1 MPEEIVNDDP
11 GNHCFGC
18 SPHNEDGLRLRFVK
32 TQSDVVETSYTA
44 PSKFY
49 GSEGVIHGGIQAA
62 MLDEVLGVA
71 AHACTDD
78 EELEIVTAEFR
89 LNYRRPAPVGR
100 PVVVRGRLVRT
111 DDRDVY
117 LEGEI
122 IGEGGETLTTAEAR
136 WRRIERRPE
145 SNGAD

>member
-18 SPHNEDGLRLRFVK
+18 SPHNEDGLQLRFVK

-44 PSKFY
+44 PSKFC

-89 LNYRRPAPVGR
+89 LNYRSPAPVGR
-100 PVVVRGRLVRT
+100 PVVVRGRVVRT
-111 DDRDVY
+111 DGRDVY

-122 IGEGGETLTTAEAR
+122 IGEDGQTLTTAEAR

-145 SNGAD
+145 TSGAA

>member
-32 TQSDVVETSYTA
+32 TRSDVVETRYTA
-44 PSKFY
+44 PSKFC
-49 GSEGVIHGGIQAA
+49 GPEGIIHGGIQAA
-62 MLDEVLGVA
+62 LLDEVLGVA
-71 AHACTDD
+71 AHACLDD
-78 EELEIVTAEFR
+78 ENPELVTAEFR
-89 LNYRRPAPVGR
+89 LSYRRPALVER

-111 DDRDVY
+111 DGRDVY

-122 IGEGGETLTTAEAR
+122 IDEEGQTLTTAEAR
-136 WRRIERRPE
+136 WRRIDRRPD
-145 SNGAD
+145 SSGAA

>member
-18 SPHNEDGLRLRFVK
+18 SPHNEDGLQLRFVK

-44 PSKFY
+44 PSKFC

-89 LNYRRPAPVGR
+89 LSYRSPAPVGR

-111 DDRDVY
+111 DGRDVY
-117 LEGEI
+117 LVGEI
-122 IGEGGETLTTAEAR
+122 FGEDGQTLTTAEAR

-145 SNGAD
+145 TNGAD

>member
-32 TQSDVVETSYTA
+32 TRSDTVETSYTA
-44 PSKFY
+44 PSKFC
-49 GSEGVIHGGIQAA
+49 GPEGIIHGGIQAA

-71 AHACTDD
+71 AHACIDD
-78 EELEIVTAEFR
+78 EELEVVTAEFR
-89 LNYRRPAPVGR
+89 LEHRRPALVGR
-100 PVVVRGRLVRT
+100 RVVVRGRLVRT
-111 DDRDVY
+111 DGRDVY

-122 IGEGGETLTTAEAR
+122 IDEGGETLTTAEAR
-136 WRRIERRPE
+136 WRRIDRRPE
-145 SNGAD
+145 PGGVA

>member
-1 MPEEIVNDDP
+1 MPEEIVNDEP

-32 TQSDVVETSYTA
+32 TQSNAVEASYTA
-44 PSKFY
+44 PSKFC
-49 GSEGVIHGGIQAA
+49 GSEGIIHGGIQAA

-71 AHACTDD
+71 AHAGLDD
-78 EELEIVTAEFR
+78 RELDLVTAEFR
-89 LNYRRPAPVGR
+89 LNYQRPAPVGR

-111 DDRDVY
+111 DGRDVY

-122 IGEGGETLTTAEAR
+122 IDEGGRTLTTAEAR
-136 WRRIERRPE
+136 WRRIKRRPE
-145 SNGAD
+145 PSGGA

>member
-11 GNHCFGC
+11 GNHRFGC

-32 TQSDVVETSYTA
+32 TQNDVVETRYTA
-44 PSKFY
+44 PSKFC

-111 DDRDVY
+111 DGRDVY

-122 IGEGGETLTTAEAR
+122 IGEDGQTLTTAEAR

-145 SNGAD
+145 TSGAA

>member
-32 TQSDVVETSYTA
+32 THSDVVETSYTA
-44 PSKFY
+44 PSKFC
-49 GSEGVIHGGIQAA
+49 GPEGIVHGGIQAA
-62 MLDEVLGVA
+62 LLDEVLGVA
-71 AHACTDD
+71 AHTCLDAEDP
-78 EELEIVTAEFR
+78 ELVTAEFR
-89 LNYRRPAPVGR
+89 LSYRRPAPVGR
-100 PVVVRGRLVRT
+100 PLVARGRLLRS

-122 IGEGGETLTTAEAR
+122 VDEEGRILTTAEAR
-136 WRRIERRPE
+136 WRRIERRRE
-145 SNGAD
+145 SGGGA

>member
-32 TQSDVVETSYTA
+32 THIDVVETSYTA
-44 PSKFY
+44 PSKFC
-49 GSEGVIHGGIQAA
+49 GPEGIIHGGIQAA

-71 AHACTDD
+71 AHACVDN
-78 EELEIVTAEFR
+78 EELEIVTAEFH

-111 DDRDVY
+111 DGRDVY

-145 SNGAD
+145 TSGGA

>member
-32 TQSDVVETSYTA
+32 TQSDAVETSYTA
-44 PSKFY
+44 PSKFC
-49 GSEGVIHGGIQAA
+49 GPEGVIHGGIQAA

-71 AHACTDD
+71 AHACMDD
-78 EELEIVTAEFR
+78 EELEVVTAEFS
-89 LNYRRPAPVGR
+89 LNYRRPALVGR
-100 PVVVRGRLVRT
+100 RVVVRGRLVRT
-111 DDRDVY
+111 DGRDIY

-122 IGEGGETLTTAEAR
+122 IDEGGETLTTAEAR
-136 WRRIERRPE
+136 WRRIDRRPE
-145 SNGAD
+145 PGGAA